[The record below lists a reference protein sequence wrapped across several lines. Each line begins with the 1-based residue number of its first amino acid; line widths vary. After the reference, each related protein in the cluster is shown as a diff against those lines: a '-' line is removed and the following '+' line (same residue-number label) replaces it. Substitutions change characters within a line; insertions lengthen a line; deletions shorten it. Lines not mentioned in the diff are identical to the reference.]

1 MGDPEAK
8 YYQIRVCGLICDSLG
23 VFDVKK
29 FGVEHDNRDSVREV
43 LTLLTFSPPQTGLI
57 TVVCDRKC
65 HIIGMKTYRNSP
77 PSPPPFQGGSGA
89 ALPLKHTGC
98 LSLV

>member
-29 FGVEHDNRDSVREV
+29 F
-43 LTLLTFSPPQTGLI
+43 
-57 TVVCDRKC
+57 
-65 HIIGMKTYRNSP
+65 
-77 PSPPPFQGGSGA
+77 
-89 ALPLKHTGC
+89 
-98 LSLV
+98 